1 MKGIGKSMKKVF
13 AFVGT
18 RKGTYSNTY
27 IIVERIIE
35 KLRSLYNEEFEV
47 GLYTASEQTIVPC
60 CGCNHCFK
68 CGRCPEDEKDKMKEL
83 RDYMESSDL
92 IILGSG
98 VHLHN
103 VTADTKNFL
112 DRIAMWSHC
121 FNLAGKI
128 GVTITTSS
136 SNGNEIVNGYLSKI
150 LNYMGCSVIANIG
163 VKLQNR
169 ESKKYPDD
177 TIIARYA
184 EILKNELEKVG
195 NREYSINEF
204 QEKIYMIMK
213 QSILNSGMEF
223 EKDFWIKNGY
233 VNCENF
239 RKFIERKKENEIAYT
254 RCN

>member
-195 NREYSINEF
+195 NREYLSLIH
-204 QEKIYMIMK
+204 I
-213 QSILNSGMEF
+213 
-223 EKDFWIKNGY
+223 
-233 VNCENF
+233 
-239 RKFIERKKENEIAYT
+239 
-254 RCN
+254 